1 VEAAMEAGERM
12 AKSLTGVV
20 CKHIIPRPTQD
31 TEKMLKLCA
40 FDKS

>member
-1 VEAAMEAGERM
+1 
-12 AKSLTGVV
+12 VV
-20 CKHIIPRPTQD
+20 QKHIIPRPTED

>member
-1 VEAAMEAGERM
+1 MEAGERV
-12 AKSLTGVV
+12 ARGLTGVV
-20 CKHIIPRPTQD
+20 QKHIIPRPTED